1 MKQIILAT
9 SNAHKIKEFK
19 GLFAGCD
26 FELSSAKVC
35 GGMPQVVE
43 DGDCFAS
50 NARIKAIALRAF
62 APNKAWIL
70 SDDSGLE
77 VDALEGAPGIYSAR
91 YAGYGASDSKNVK
104 KLLSELSDRA
114 GGNRKAHFRC
124 VLCLIDS
131 EGNESYHEGV
141 SRGVIASGSF
151 GSGGFGYDPIFIPDG
166 YSESFGQLGKEI
178 KASCSHR
185 ALAVQAMLK
194 FLEAS

>member
-19 GLFAGCD
+19 GLFTGCR
-26 FELSSAKVC
+26 FEISSAEVC

-43 DGDCFAS
+43 DGDSFAT
-50 NARIKAIALRAF
+50 NARIKAIALRDL

-91 YAGYGASDSKNVK
+91 YAGYGASDSKNVE
-104 KLLSELSDRA
+104 KLLGELSDRT
-114 GGNRKAHFRC
+114 GGDRKAHFRC
-124 VLCLIDS
+124 VLCLIDT
-131 EGNESYHEGV
+131 EGNESYHEGI
-141 SRGVIASGSF
+141 SRGVIATGSF
-151 GSGGFGYDPIFIPDG
+151 GSEGFGYDPIFIPDG

-178 KASCSHR
+178 KARCSHR